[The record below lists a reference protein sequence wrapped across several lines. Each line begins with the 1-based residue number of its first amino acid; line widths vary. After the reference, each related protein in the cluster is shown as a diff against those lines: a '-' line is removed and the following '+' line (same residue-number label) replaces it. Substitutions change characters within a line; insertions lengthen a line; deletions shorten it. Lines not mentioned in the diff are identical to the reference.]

1 MPEINFESELLILNI
16 DPRSISKSFE
26 NNFEIL
32 KSFIALHKKYNE
44 LKHMCKDNEFIV
56 FHNKLTSNDNNSCL
70 FYTGL
75 EPKIKEKYAKPGKV
89 QKYKD
94 AIQQMYEKYMYK
106 KAIIEYKIVKTKISC
121 DKNNDKKRL
130 VSYLFHVR
138 LNNHFNVSLNECR
151 IDDNKSKHLY
161 ILIPL
166 GYDDFH

>member
-94 AIQQMYEKYMYK
+94 AIQQMYEKVLIDYM
-106 KAIIEYKIVKTKISC
+106 IVKTKIPC
-121 DKNNDKKRL
+121 DKNKDQKRL
-130 VSYLFHVR
+130 VSYLFHVKP
-138 LNNHFNVSLNECR
+138 NKHFNASHNEHCK
-151 IDDNKSKHLY
+151 DDNKSKHLY

-166 GYDDFH
+166 EYGDFHD

>member
-44 LKHMCKDNEFIV
+44 LKHMCKDNNFV
-56 FHNKLTSNDNNSCL
+56 QFHNKLTSNDNNSCL

-75 EPKIKEKYAKPGKV
+75 EDKIKEKYAKLGKV

-94 AIQQMYEKYMYK
+94 AIQQMYEKVLIDYM
-106 KAIIEYKIVKTKISC
+106 IVKTKIPC
-121 DKNNDKKRL
+121 DKNKDQKRL
-130 VSYLFHVR
+130 VSYLFHVKP
-138 LNNHFNVSLNECR
+138 NKHFNTSHNEHCK
-151 IDDNKSKHLY
+151 DDNKSKHLH

-166 GYDDFH
+166 DYGDFHD

>member
-94 AIQQMYEKYMYK
+94 AIQQMYEKVLIDYM
-106 KAIIEYKIVKTKISC
+106 IVKTKISC

-151 IDDNKSKHLY
+151 IDDDKSKHLH
-161 ILIPL
+161 IMIPL
-166 GYDDFH
+166 EYDDFH

>member
-89 QKYKD
+89 QNIKMLYNKCMKKY
-94 AIQQMYEKYMYK
+94 
-106 KAIIEYKIVKTKISC
+106 
-121 DKNNDKKRL
+121 L
-130 VSYLFHVR
+130 
-138 LNNHFNVSLNECR
+138 
-151 IDDNKSKHLY
+151 
-161 ILIPL
+161 LITW
-166 GYDDFH
+166 

>member
-1 MPEINFESELLILNI
+1 MPKINFESELLILNI

-32 KSFIALHKKYNE
+32 KSFIALHKKCNE

-94 AIQQMYEKYMYK
+94 AIQQMYEKVL
-106 KAIIEYKIVKTKISC
+106 IEYKIVKTKISC

-151 IDDNKSKHLY
+151 IDDDKSKHLH
-161 ILIPL
+161 IMIPL
-166 GYDDFH
+166 EYGDFHN